1 MKENKRTRY
10 TVKEN
15 TCLKKRI
22 NWNTKKYHNK
32 FSELL
37 VFFI

>member
-10 TVKEN
+10 IVKEN
-15 TCLKKRI
+15 TCLKKRM

-32 FSELL
+32 FNYCVIEAK
-37 VFFI
+37 